1 MRLRLWREAQR
12 CIREMYNSKQSLR
25 CVHQQHQMWHS
36 RSHPRQSLHLAD
48 RSEHRPLHRRTT
60 RWIKIR
66 MSHLEHLPLLFHRR
80 LVNLERHRGAQH
92 VPDVGTGVHHQPIA
106 FCSEGCR
113 CSMGSVPGRIATT
126 SYILTSNSFYSARDN
141 RAI

>member
-48 RSEHRPLHRRTT
+48 RSEHRSLYRRTI
-60 RWIKIR
+60 RRIKIR

-80 LVNLERHRGAQH
+80 LFDLERHRGAQH
-92 VPDVGTGVHHQPIA
+92 VPDVGTSTQLIEPIA
-106 FCSEGCR
+106 FRSESCC
-113 CSMGSVPGRIATT
+113 CSMGSVVGQVIN
-126 SYILTSNSFYSARDN
+126 L
-141 RAI
+141 